1 MPAPL
6 PQQVWGKIWK
16 DLVLLEPPAPMQK
29 LTRPG
34 DEAAQGLAH
43 GDPQVWALADGR
55 AQSPCQPFEGGGN
68 VCGPCAEPRQEGPD
82 LEREGMT

>member
-34 DEAAQGLAH
+34 DEAAQGKESLALRGLENTRVRGCAGRCAH
-43 GDPQVWALADGR
+43 GWW
-55 AQSPCQPFEGGGN
+55 C
-68 VCGPCAEPRQEGPD
+68 
-82 LEREGMT
+82 M